1 MDDDGL
7 RYLLGD
13 MSGRL
18 FMLFLAN
25 QTTPDGAIE
34 VKDLK
39 VELLGEVIIFN
50 DPFLMFTCHFF
61 FFFFNLHNFREF
73 LKKTSFMSLYFLKK
87 I

>member
-1 MDDDGL
+1 MNGDGL

-18 FMLFLAN
+18 FMLFLEN
-25 QTTPDGAIE
+25 QNLQDGSIE

-39 VELLGEVIIFN
+39 VELLGEVWLSYFY
-50 DPFLMFTCHFF
+50 FTQSHHGDQFKKMSINFF
-61 FFFFNLHNFREF
+61 
-73 LKKTSFMSLYFLKK
+73 